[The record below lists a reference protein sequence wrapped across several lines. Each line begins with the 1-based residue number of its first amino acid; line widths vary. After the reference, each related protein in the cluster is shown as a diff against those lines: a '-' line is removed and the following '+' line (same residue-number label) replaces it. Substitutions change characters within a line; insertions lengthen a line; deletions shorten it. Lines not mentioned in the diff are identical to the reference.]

1 MGAPSS
7 SEGREDPRGN
17 GSKVALPCLFH
28 QSGFH
33 QRRRAAGSVPYAT
46 VDEIEA
52 IVTAEGAA
60 VMTDEQAARFE
71 EHLSEGVTCDGF
83 AR

>member
-1 MGAPSS
+1 MKITYQERNG
-7 SEGREDPRGN
+7 EDGEP
-17 GSKVALPCLFH
+17 VL
-28 QSGFH
+28 
-33 QRRRAAGSVPYAT
+33 VPVIPPTAT

>member
-1 MGAPSS
+1 MKITY
-7 SEGREDPRGN
+7 RERIGEDGEP
-17 GSKVALPCLFH
+17 VL
-28 QSGFH
+28 
-33 QRRRAAGSVPYAT
+33 VPVIPIYAT

-71 EHLSEGVTCDGF
+71 KHLSKGVTRDGF

>member
-1 MGAPSS
+1 M
-7 SEGREDPRGN
+7 EITY
-17 GSKVALPCLFH
+17 
-28 QSGFH
+28 Q
-33 QRRRAAGSVPYAT
+33 QRIGPDGQPLAVSVIPPTAT

-60 VMTDEQAARFE
+60 VMTDEQAAE
-71 EHLSEGVTCDGF
+71 LSAHLAEGVTCDGF